1 MRDLEA
7 CDVGEH
13 EWVRELMD
21 DLLLDLAAPRV
32 ALEQRIALL
41 LVAREEELQDV
52 ARIDDGVVG
61 FVFRIWVIVLAQG
74 LCPVTNWWSF
84 TKR

>member
-41 LVAREEELQDV
+41 LVPREEELQDI
-52 ARIDDGVVG
+52 ARIDDVVVG
-61 FVFRIWVIVLAQG
+61 FIFRL
-74 LCPVTNWWSF
+74 
-84 TKR
+84 

>member
-32 ALEQRIALL
+32 ALEQRVALL

-52 ARIDDGVVG
+52 ARIDDVVVG
-61 FVFRIWVIVLAQG
+61 FIFRL
-74 LCPVTNWWSF
+74 
-84 TKR
+84 

>member
-1 MRDLEA
+1 
-7 CDVGEH
+7 
-13 EWVRELMD
+13 MD

-32 ALEQRIALL
+32 ALEQRVALR
-41 LVAREEELQDV
+41 LVAREEELQDI

>member
-41 LVAREEELQDV
+41 LVAREEELQDI
-52 ARIDDGVVG
+52 ARIDDVVVG
-61 FVFRIWVIVLAQG
+61 FIFRL
-74 LCPVTNWWSF
+74 
-84 TKR
+84 

>member
-21 DLLLDLAAPRV
+21 DLFLDLAAPRV

-41 LVAREEELQDV
+41 LVAREEELQDI
-52 ARIDDGVVG
+52 ARIDDVVVG
-61 FVFRIWVIVLAQG
+61 FIFG
-74 LCPVTNWWSF
+74 L
-84 TKR
+84 